1 MEKKLLIY
9 PTLLNILLVFLLYAK
24 NLFDNRKAIKSKSI
38 KMNYFKIYKGRVPD
52 YIAVSRQTLKNQFEL
67 PIIFY
72 FLISIILYFEQVFF
86 IDLFL
91 AWLFVLSRYV
101 HAYVRLSS
109 NRIKHRSITFQIG
122 FYTLLF
128 WFLKFTTFSKKISN
142 P

>member
-24 NLFDNRKAIKSKSI
+24 NLFDNREAIKSKSL

-128 WFLKFTTFSKKISN
+128 WFLKFIYN
-142 P
+142 IM

>member
-9 PTLLNILLVFLLYAK
+9 PTLINILLVFLLYAK
-24 NLFDNRKAIKSKSI
+24 NLFDNRKAIKSKSL
-38 KMNYFKIYKGRVPD
+38 KMNYFKIYSGRVPD
-52 YIAVSRQTLKNQFEL
+52 YVAVSRQTLKNQFEL

-91 AWLFVLSRYV
+91 AWLFVFSRYI

-128 WFLKFTTFSKKISN
+128 WVLKFIYN
-142 P
+142 II

>member
-128 WFLKFTTFSKKISN
+128 WFLKFIFNII
-142 P
+142 

>member
-1 MEKKLLIY
+1 
-9 PTLLNILLVFLLYAK
+9 
-24 NLFDNRKAIKSKSI
+24 
-38 KMNYFKIYKGRVPD
+38 MNHFKIYSGRVPD
-52 YIAVSRQTLKNQFEL
+52 YVAVSRQTLKNQIEL

-128 WFLKFTTFSKKISN
+128 WFLKFIYNIMQNNSQNFESGILKLKFPKTNIYLESLFYRAFFYFLYLLIGKIN
-142 P
+142 

>member
-128 WFLKFTTFSKKISN
+128 WFLKFIYN
-142 P
+142 II

>member
-9 PTLLNILLVFLLYAK
+9 PTLLNILLVFLLYAQ
-24 NLFDNRKAIKSKSI
+24 NIFDIRKAIKSKSL

-128 WFLKFTTFSKKISN
+128 WFLKFIYN
-142 P
+142 II

>member
-1 MEKKLLIY
+1 MKDNLIFY
-9 PTLLNILLVFLLYAK
+9 PIFLNVILVFILYAK
-24 NLFDNRKAIKSKSI
+24 NTLDNRKAVKYKSL
-38 KMNYFKIYKGRVPD
+38 KMSCFKIYSGKVPEH
-52 YIAVSRQTLKNQFEL
+52 IAVSRQTLKNQFEL

-128 WFLKFTTFSKKISN
+128 WFLKFIYN
-142 P
+142 IM

>member
-24 NLFDNRKAIKSKSI
+24 NLFDNRKAIKSKSL

-128 WFLKFTTFSKKISN
+128 WFLKFIYN
-142 P
+142 IM

>member
-1 MEKKLLIY
+1 
-9 PTLLNILLVFLLYAK
+9 
-24 NLFDNRKAIKSKSI
+24 
-38 KMNYFKIYKGRVPD
+38 MNYFKIYSGRVPD
-52 YIAVSRQTLKNQFEL
+52 YVAVSRQTLKNQIEL

-128 WFLKFTTFSKKISN
+128 WFLKFIYN
-142 P
+142 II

>member
-128 WFLKFTTFSKKISN
+128 WFLKFIYN
-142 P
+142 IM

>member
-52 YIAVSRQTLKNQFEL
+52 YLAVSRQTLKNQFEL

-72 FLISIILYFEQVFF
+72 FLISIILYFEQV
-86 IDLFL
+86 L
-91 AWLFVLSRYV
+91 
-101 HAYVRLSS
+101 
-109 NRIKHRSITFQIG
+109 
-122 FYTLLF
+122 
-128 WFLKFTTFSKKISN
+128 
-142 P
+142 

>member
-9 PTLLNILLVFLLYAK
+9 PTLINILLVFLLYAK
-24 NLFDNRKAIKSKSI
+24 NLFDNRKAIKSKSL

-86 IDLFL
+86 IDLSL

-128 WFLKFTTFSKKISN
+128 WVLKFIYN
-142 P
+142 II

>member
-86 IDLFL
+86 IDLFF

-128 WFLKFTTFSKKISN
+128 WFLKFIYN
-142 P
+142 IM